1 MTYLRIVAL
10 VMLAAVPAVSA
21 QQQLPEASSVRTGV
35 RSYRPAVAGVHGLV
49 TTAGKPL
56 ATMAGVRMLLAGGN
70 AVYAALA
77 VLATLNV
84 VEPEMSGAGGN
95 GFMLVYE
102 RKSGKIHSLSMTGA
116 APKGLRPEKM
126 TARDL
131 STGVHAGPV
140 PGLFGGWVAALTRFG
155 TRSLSD
161 CLAAALDYAENGHPI
176 DPTVVRSIESRRADL
191 TRFPTSARIFLP
203 GGNLPQPGSTFVL
216 RDLAA
221 TFRKVTDA
229 EKTALAAGKSRAD
242 ALAAAHDRFYKGDI
256 AREIVRFMQENG
268 GTMGAEDLAAYRAV
282 WTEPLQSRYR
292 GYDVY
297 STPPTSRGG
306 LEVLMQLNL
315 VEGYDLG
322 KLGHNSADAIHLQA
336 EAIKVAKADVYRY
349 VADGNFARVPVAG
362 LLAKD
367 YAARRRRLIDAG
379 RAIAYPDAGQPADA
393 PARAGAAPVSPR
405 FPEDAVEGHTTSFS
419 VVDQAGNVVVC
430 TPTLGSGFG
439 TALVVGDTGLF
450 FNNGLR
456 IGATSPYADSVNY
469 VRGGQIPLL
478 NNSPVLVFREG
489 KFVLALG
496 SPGGETIGQTQFQV
510 LVNVLDFG
518 LPIQEAI
525 EASRFSLDASPN
537 FYKPGARVVMQLEG
551 GASPEAVARLRQMGH
566 EVSLRPRFGGIGNM
580 QGIHVDLATGA
591 MTAGADPRRTGY
603 AIGW

>member
-1 MTYLRIVAL
+1 MARLRAL
-10 VMLAAVPAVSA
+10 VVVLLAVVSSA
-21 QQQLPEASSVRTGV
+21 AGQQQLPEASSVRTGV

-70 AVYAALA
+70 AVDAAVA

-102 RKSGKIHSLSMTGA
+102 SKSGKIHSLSMTGA
-116 APKGLRPEKM
+116 APKGLGPEKL

-140 PGLFGGWVAALTRFG
+140 PGLFGGWIAALMRFG

-191 TRFPTSARIFLP
+191 LRFPTSARIFLP
-203 GGNLPQPGSTFVL
+203 GGKPPQPGSTIVL

-221 TFRKVTDA
+221 TFRKVA
-229 EKTALAAGKSRAD
+229 EAEAKALAAGKSRSD
-242 ALAAAHDRFYKGDI
+242 ALAAAHERFYSGDI

-268 GTMGAEDLAAYRAV
+268 GTMSAEDLAAYRAV
-282 WTEPLQSRYR
+282 WAEPLHSRYR

-315 VEGYDLG
+315 VEGYDLA

-349 VADGNFARVPVAG
+349 VADGKFARVPAAA
-362 LLAKD
+362 LLANA
-367 YAARRRRLIDAG
+367 YAALRRRLIDSG
-379 RAIAYPDAGQPADA
+379 RAIAYPEAGQPADA
-393 PARAGAAPVSPR
+393 PARAGGTSNSH

-419 VVDQAGNVVVC
+419 VVDSAGNVVVC

-439 TALVVGDTGLF
+439 TALVVGNTGLF

-456 IGATSPYADSVNY
+456 LGATSPYSDSVNY

-478 NNSPVLVFREG
+478 NNSPVLVFRDG

-496 SPGGETIGQTQFQV
+496 SPGGET
-510 LVNVLDFG
+510 
-518 LPIQEAI
+518 
-525 EASRFSLDASPN
+525 
-537 FYKPGARVVMQLEG
+537 
-551 GASPEAVARLRQMGH
+551 
-566 EVSLRPRFGGIGNM
+566 
-580 QGIHVDLATGA
+580 
-591 MTAGADPRRTGY
+591 
-603 AIGW
+603 